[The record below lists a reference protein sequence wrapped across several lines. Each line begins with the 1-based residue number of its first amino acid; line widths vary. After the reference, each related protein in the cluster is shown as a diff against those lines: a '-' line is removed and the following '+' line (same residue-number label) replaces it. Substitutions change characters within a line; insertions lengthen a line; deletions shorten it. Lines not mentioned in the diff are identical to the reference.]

1 MLRIN
6 NLNVSVDNKVILEG
20 LDLSVD
26 SGQIVFIMGKNG
38 CGKSTLAQALMG
50 NPQYTASGSVIFKG
64 QDLLEMSI
72 SERSNNGL
80 FVSFQHPVE
89 ISGVNL
95 MTYLKEI
102 INTNRISNGLDKLKS
117 REILDLVKNN
127 MKLLNWDESFLKRN
141 LNEGMSGGEKKKC
154 EILQML
160 CLNPDLV
167 ILDEIDSGLDV
178 QALADI
184 CTIVVKSS
192 FENRSQNMDTNSSQ
206 SLIIITHNPRIL
218 DFIIP
223 DKVIVID
230 YGKVARI
237 GDYTLAQDI
246 FVNGFDK
253 NIN

>member
-6 NLNVSVDNKVILEG
+6 NLKVSVKDKVILEG
-20 LDLSVD
+20 FDLSVD

-50 NPQYTASGSVIFKG
+50 NPQYTVSGSVLFKSK
-64 QDLLEMSI
+64 DLLEMSI

-89 ISGVNL
+89 IAGVNL

-117 REILDLVKNN
+117 REILDLVKSN

-184 CTIVVKSS
+184 CRVIKSS
-192 FENRSQNMDTNSSQ
+192 FENRGQNMDTNSSQ

-230 YGKVARI
+230 GGKVARI

>member
-6 NLNVSVDNKVILEG
+6 NLKVSVDNRVILEG
-20 LDLSVD
+20 FDLSVD
-26 SGQIVFIMGKNG
+26 SGQILFIMGKNG
-38 CGKSTLAQALMG
+38 CGKSTLAQALVG

-117 REILDLVKNN
+117 REILDLVKSN

-160 CLNPDLV
+160 CLNPDLI

-178 QALADI
+178 QALTDI
-184 CTIVVKSS
+184 CTVIKSS
-192 FENRSQNMDTNSSQ
+192 FENRIQNMDANSSQ
-206 SLIIITHNPRIL
+206 SLLIITHNPRIL

-223 DKVIVID
+223 DKIIVISG
-230 YGKVARI
+230 GKVDRI
-237 GDYTLAQDI
+237 GDYTLAQYI